1 MHANARNSAGRSMA
15 VLHPAFALTG
25 VLHAIGGPLL
35 PSLAATFHLNDS
47 RSGLLFL
54 LYFGG
59 TSLGALFCRVKY
71 ARNMAL
77 GFLAISVCCLGIAAA
92 TEPFLPP
99 VFFMLGVSV
108 GVPMSCV
115 SLFVGRAFPDRCAPI
130 LTFLNFSWSV
140 GALVAP
146 LLAAQILM
154 HHSYRA
160 AYLLLALAGA
170 VAASACGL
178 LLEDAPDFVHPVS
191 DPRNFTHLRLIVV
204 FALAAFLQ
212 VGIENTAIAWLPTYA
227 LRMEGSGLVM
237 AAASSSLYW
246 IGFLAS
252 RGLSSLLLLR
262 AEPVR
267 VFRIAVVVA
276 LTAGVL
282 LAAWP
287 SAVGRSVAMFLLGA
301 ALAPIYPLVI
311 AGSIARAQHI
321 SDSRWVL
328 ATAGFGGSVLPWLA
342 GWISGH
348 TGSLRLGILTIPAAL
363 LLMVLVLPA
372 FQDRPLASGAE

>member
-1 MHANARNSAGRSMA
+1 
-15 VLHPAFALTG
+15 
-25 VLHAIGGPLL
+25 
-35 PSLAATFHLNDS
+35 
-47 RSGLLFL
+47 
-54 LYFGG
+54 
-59 TSLGALFCRVKY
+59 
-71 ARNMAL
+71 
-77 GFLAISVCCLGIAAA
+77 
-92 TEPFLPP
+92 
-99 VFFMLGVSV
+99 
-108 GVPMSCV
+108 
-115 SLFVGRAFPDRCAPI
+115 
-130 LTFLNFSWSV
+130 
-140 GALVAP
+140 VAP

-170 VAASACGL
+170 VAGSACGL
-178 LLEDAPDFVHPVS
+178 LLEDPPDFVHPMS
-191 DPRNFTHLRLIVV
+191 DPRDFTHLRLIAV

-227 LRMEGSGLVM
+227 LRMAGSGVVM

-246 IGFLAS
+246 IGFLVS
-252 RGLSSLLLLR
+252 RGISSLLLLH

-267 VFRIAVVVA
+267 VFRWAVGVA

-282 LAAWP
+282 LAASP
-287 SAVGRSVAMFLLGA
+287 SASGRSVAMFFLGT

-348 TGSLRLGILTIPAAL
+348 TGSLRLGMLTIPAAL
-363 LLMVLVLPA
+363 MLMALVLTGLKN
-372 FQDRPLASGAE
+372 RSLESGAE